1 MVFEWFECPNTW
13 MTVFLC
19 LFNIDWLNNLYKF
32 YWLAIRI
39 QSIKI
44 EWMNEWMK
52 VKVILIWRDI
62 IVVRL
67 QQNRKTYYSFLFSF
81 SIFFI
86 LIFFLH
92 PHLLVVL
99 FVGSFLLFLL
109 LFHVKMD
116 FIVLTLDCLCVILS
130 FFCKVEIL

>member
-1 MVFEWFECPNTW
+1 
-13 MTVFLC
+13 MTIFLC
-19 LFNIDWLNNLYKF
+19 LFKVYLLNNLYKF

-52 VKVILIWRDI
+52 VKVILIWGDI

-67 QQNRKTYYSFLFSF
+67 QQQNRKNLLFFLFSF

-92 PHLLVVL
+92 SHLLVVL

-130 FFCKVEIL
+130 FFCKIEIL

>member
-67 QQNRKTYYSFLFSF
+67 QQQNRKNLLF
-81 SIFFI
+81 FFI
-86 LIFFLH
+86 FLLHLLH
-92 PHLLVVL
+92 PHLLPSSSSSSCSFRW
-99 FVGSFLLFLL
+99 FVFTISFTIPCENGFYSANIGLLVCHSFFLL
-109 LFHVKMD
+109 
-116 FIVLTLDCLCVILS
+116 
-130 FFCKVEIL
+130 